1 MAPQTG
7 TWRESGSAMWL
18 VVRGTSE
25 FGSFAVG
32 YPLAE
37 GEFVVGRD
45 PACDMVIEGR
55 AVSRKHLRVTRT
67 GSQLAFQDLG
77 SVAGTFVNGKA
88 LDDGPLQVGD
98 KIRVGHAT
106 LVVQAEPP
114 STGDGD
120 DDGQTSLGVPVAA
133 AGGPVVDWTPFREF
147 VKQLRETTD
156 PRVILE
162 RLLLGLVQILK
173 LNRGFVLLR
182 KRSDSGELHPVASY
196 RLEDEENFIA
206 ISSTVYKQVLESES
220 TTYIPDSGQDTI
232 RAQAPS
238 LDFEYVPRTIVCGP
252 LKTQSEVFGV
262 IYIDGP
268 ASDTI
273 MSAAHIP
280 LFEMFTEVASE
291 LLGAAENRRQLLAAK
306 GRLVAYRS
314 LQDETALVLGESPFS
329 RELQKLLDAAAP
341 QDVTVLLTGETGTG
355 KEMVARAIHDR
366 SPRADEPFVPVN
378 CAALPRDIIE
388 AELFGAEKG
397 AYTGADERRIGR
409 FELASSGTLFLDEIG
424 ELPLDFQVKLLRVLQ
439 ERKVTRLG
447 GSKAIPLK
455 FRLVCATN
463 RDLEAAVRDGTFR
476 QDIYY
481 RINVFRVHLK
491 PLRERVEDIPPLAR
505 HFVASFCRRF
515 GRRIEGFTSEAERLI
530 LSYGWPGNIRELKN
544 AIERAVVVESEGA
557 ITPGSLPIF
566 RPEATVTPE
575 RAEETFFE
583 NLPQDYETAR
593 TLFERAFLKRSFVLN
608 KGNIAAMARDTGIPR
623 NTVYRR
629 LEKFGLLEEIKSE
642 S

>member
-1 MAPQTG
+1 
-7 TWRESGSAMWL
+7 MWL
-18 VVRGTSE
+18 VVQGTTEYGNFS
-25 FGSFAVG
+25 VG

-37 GEFVVGRD
+37 GDFFVGRD
-45 PACDMVIEGR
+45 KACNLVLEGR
-55 AVSRKHLRVTRT
+55 SVSRKHVCFTRKGTEVTFKD
-67 GSQLAFQDLG
+67 QG
-77 SVAGTFVNGKA
+77 SVSGTFVNGRAEDEGLLKA
-88 LDDGPLQVGD
+88 GD
-98 KIRVGHAT
+98 KIRVGHTIMRVEADFPGA
-106 LVVQAEPP
+106 QP
-114 STGDGD
+114 SEDN
-120 DDGQTSLGVPVAA
+120 SLSIGVPARA

-147 VKQLRETTD
+147 FKKLRDTTD
-156 PRVILE
+156 SRAILE

-182 KRSDSGELHPVASY
+182 KRAGSGELHPVASY

-206 ISSTVYKQVLESES
+206 ISSTVYKQVLETE
-220 TTYIPDSGQDTI
+220 TTTFIADSSQDTI

-238 LDFEYVPRTIVCGP
+238 LDFEYVPRSIICGP
-252 LKTQSEVFGV
+252 LKSRNDVFGV

-268 ASDTI
+268 ANETI

-280 LFEMFTEVASE
+280 LFEMLTEVASE

-314 LQDETALVLGESPFS
+314 LQQEETLVLGDGSFGK
-329 RELQKLLDAAAP
+329 ELKKLLEAAAP

-355 KEMVARAIHDR
+355 KEMAARAIHEQ
-366 SPRADEPFVPVN
+366 SQRADEPFVPVN
-378 CAALPRDIIE
+378 CAALPREIIE

-397 AYTGADERRIGR
+397 AYTGAEERRIGR

-447 GSKAIPLK
+447 GTKAIPLK

-463 RDLEAAVRDGTFR
+463 RDLEAAVREGTFR

-481 RINVFRVHLK
+481 RINVFRIHLK
-491 PLRERVEDIPPLAR
+491 PLRERVEDIPPLAS
-505 HFVASFCRRF
+505 HFVESFCRRF
-515 GRRIEGFTSEAERLI
+515 GRRISGFTPEAERLL

-544 AIERAVVVESEGA
+544 AIERAVVVESEDK
-557 ITPGSLPIF
+557 ITASSLPIF
-566 RPEATVTPE
+566 TPEAEVT
-575 RAEETFFE
+575 AEVAEDAFFE
-583 NLPQDYETAR
+583 NLPQVYDEAR
-593 TLFERAFLKRSFVLN
+593 ALFERSFLRRSYVLN

-629 LEKFGLLEEIKSE
+629 LEKYGLLEKKS
-642 S
+642 